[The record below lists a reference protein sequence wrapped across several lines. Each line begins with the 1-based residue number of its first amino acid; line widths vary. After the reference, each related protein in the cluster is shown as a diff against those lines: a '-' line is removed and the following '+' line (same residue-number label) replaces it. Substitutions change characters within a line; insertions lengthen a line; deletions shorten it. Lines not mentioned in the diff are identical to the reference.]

1 MKKFILVVFVMMS
14 CLFVKSQIVFGSF
27 QEVMNYAD
35 NHNITIRISETQQE
49 INTIRKKQAKSF
61 LYPSVNI
68 SAGFN
73 DNITLQPT
81 LVPAKILNPN
91 APEGSFEEMTFGKPY
106 LYTTSL
112 QAQWNVIDFQKIFTL
127 KTSELQSEAGKINTK
142 LSRFNIYNQL
152 ASLYY
157 SIIMAQKA
165 LKIDEDN
172 ASITKKMLDNSAEKY
187 KKGIISGADFNRVSI
202 QNLQNEKNVKTAE
215 NNIEQLYLQLQSI
228 LNLREEVKI
237 SDDGNDNDYSIDFDL
252 YTIHPEILLQ
262 KKQIEI
268 SKTLVKQNEAL
279 RYPSLGFVYQYNYN
293 WATDRFMDF
302 SNANNLP
309 QQFFGVK
316 LNVPVFNGFSIN
328 QKVKESQSE
337 LKIQQLQLE
346 NIQMTKNKEDE
357 ILKLQ
362 YSQSITNLEKNKE
375 ILTLQEKNDIHV
387 QNKYNSGIISLDE
400 RLDRYSEL
408 LSAQYNYLQSLA
420 DFSLAKYK
428 IYIRKIDFQKP

>member
-1 MKKFILVVFVMMS
+1 M
-14 CLFVKSQIVFGSF
+14 
-27 QEVMNYAD
+27 
-35 NHNITIRISETQQE
+35 
-49 INTIRKKQAKSF
+49 
-61 LYPSVNI
+61 
-68 SAGFN
+68 
-73 DNITLQPT
+73 
-81 LVPAKILNPN
+81 
-91 APEGSFEEMTFGKPY
+91 
-106 LYTTSL
+106 
-112 QAQWNVIDFQKIFTL
+112 
-127 KTSELQSEAGKINTK
+127 
-142 LSRFNIYNQL
+142 
-152 ASLYY
+152 
-157 SIIMAQKA
+157 
-165 LKIDEDN
+165 
-172 ASITKKMLDNSAEKY
+172 
-187 KKGIISGADFNRVSI
+187 
-202 QNLQNEKNVKTAE
+202 
-215 NNIEQLYLQLQSI
+215 QSI
-228 LNLREEVKI
+228 LNLREDVKI
-237 SDDGNDNDYSIDFDL
+237 SDEGNDNDYSIDFDL
-252 YTIHPEILLQ
+252 YNIHPEILLQ

-293 WATDRFMDF
+293 WATDHFMDF

-362 YSQSITNLEKNKE
+362 YSQSVTNLEKNKE
-375 ILTLQEKNDIHV
+375 ILSLQEKNDIHI
-387 QNKYNSGIISLDE
+387 QNKYESGIISLDE

>member
-14 CLFVKSQIVFGSF
+14 CLFVKSQIVLGSF

-61 LYPSVNI
+61 LYPSVNM

-112 QAQWNVIDFQKIFTL
+112 QAQWNVLDFQKIFTL
-127 KTSELQSEAGKINTK
+127 KTSELQSEAGEINTK

-157 SIIMAQKA
+157 SILLAQKA

-172 ASITKKMLDNSAEKY
+172 ASVTKKMLNNASEKY
-187 KKGIISGADFNRVSI
+187 KKGIISEADFNRVSI

-215 NNIEQLYLQLQSI
+215 
-228 LNLREEVKI
+228 
-237 SDDGNDNDYSIDFDL
+237 
-252 YTIHPEILLQ
+252 
-262 KKQIEI
+262 
-268 SKTLVKQNEAL
+268 
-279 RYPSLGFVYQYNYN
+279 
-293 WATDRFMDF
+293 
-302 SNANNLP
+302 
-309 QQFFGVK
+309 
-316 LNVPVFNGFSIN
+316 
-328 QKVKESQSE
+328 
-337 LKIQQLQLE
+337 
-346 NIQMTKNKEDE
+346 
-357 ILKLQ
+357 
-362 YSQSITNLEKNKE
+362 
-375 ILTLQEKNDIHV
+375 
-387 QNKYNSGIISLDE
+387 IISNILC
-400 RLDRYSEL
+400 YY
-408 LSAQYNYLQSLA
+408 AN
-420 DFSLAKYK
+420 FKG
-428 IYIRKIDFQKP
+428 

>member
-1 MKKFILVVFVMMS
+1 MIS
-14 CLFVKSQIVFGSF
+14 CHFVKSQIFFGSF
-27 QEVMNYAD
+27 QEVMSYAD
-35 NHNITIRISETQQE
+35 KHNITIHISETQQE
-49 INTIRKKQAKSF
+49 INMIRKKQAKSF

-106 LYTTSL
+106 LYNSSL
-112 QAQWNVIDFQKIFTL
+112 QAQWNVLDFQKIFTL
-127 KTSELQSEAGKINTK
+127 KTSKLQSEAGEINTK

-172 ASITKKMLDNSAEKY
+172 ATVTKKMLNNASEKY
-187 KKGIISGADFNRVSI
+187 KKGIISEADFNRVSI

-215 NNIEQLYLQLQSI
+215 NNIKQLYLQLQSI

-237 SDDGNDNDYSIDFDL
+237 SDEGNDNDYSIDFDL

-279 RYPSLGFVYQYNYN
+279 RYPSMGFVYQYNYN

-302 SNANNLP
+302 SNVNNLP

-375 ILTLQEKNDIHV
+375 ILTLQEKNDIHI

-400 RLDRYSEL
+400 RLDRYSDL

>member
-14 CLFVKSQIVFGSF
+14 CLFVKSQIVLGSF
-27 QEVMNYAD
+27 QEVMSYAD

-61 LYPSVNI
+61 LYPSVNM

-112 QAQWNVIDFQKIFTL
+112 QAQWNVLDFQKIFTL
-127 KTSELQSEAGKINTK
+127 KTSKLQSEAGEINTK

-157 SIIMAQKA
+157 SILLAQKA

-172 ASITKKMLDNSAEKY
+172 ASVTKKMLNNASEKY
-187 KKGIISGADFNRVSI
+187 KKGIISEADFNRVSI

-215 NNIEQLYLQLQSI
+215 NNIEQLYQQLQSI

-237 SDDGNDNDYSIDFDL
+237 SDDGNDNDCSIDFDL

-293 WATDRFMDF
+293 WATDYFMDF

-362 YSQSITNLEKNKE
+362 YSQSVTNLEKNKE
-375 ILTLQEKNDIHV
+375 ILSLQEKNDIHI
-387 QNKYNSGIISLDE
+387 QNKYESGIISLDE
-400 RLDRYSEL
+400 RLDRYSDL